1 MSKDRAMSELSVR
14 ETAARAA
21 GAVLWNVS
29 NYPERAQAAML
40 GQDTG
45 PLRDKVAD
53 AVLAAVAD
61 HDGLADVLRTHH
73 HNYDSDCGRDFGC
86 SCGAID
92 DYDESDTD
100 HAAHLADVVR
110 AWLRG
115 TT

>member
-1 MSKDRAMSELSVR
+1 MSVR
-14 ETAARAA
+14 ETAARALFA
-21 GAVLWNVS
+21 WN
-29 NYPERAQAAML
+29 
-40 GQDTG
+40 TG
-45 PLRDKVAD
+45 RTPYFVITSEFGREVDADDPYQPITD

-73 HNYDSDCGRDFGC
+73 HDYDSDCGRDFGC